1 MRFYRLVSIIL
12 LSLVYWPQMTWA
24 AMSSTNYYV
33 YSDTLDFGGEVSSS
47 TSNNLQDSIGG
58 DLAEGNSSSTSYQ
71 VKAGYQAAEIGTI
84 TLDLSSNSI
93 SFGTLSAS
101 TLVTSSLVATV
112 DTNSE
117 TGYTMSISAV
127 SGSLLSAVT
136 DGTVDGSG
144 SSEEYGLAVSGA
156 DAAYANDV
164 AVASSLV
171 LASNSGAVSSKQTTL
186 IFKAIRASN
195 TTAGAY
201 SQSITLTAVVN

>member
-1 MRFYRLVSIIL
+1 
-12 LSLVYWPQMTWA
+12 MTWA